1 MPLTMPTATLDPVPA
16 APVID
21 HTAWCLDPT
30 LTFLNHGSYGCC
42 LREVLDAQTEIRA
55 RMERDPVRFFKV
67 DLERL
72 MDGVRRRLGEFL
84 NCDAQDLAPVANAT
98 IALATILHN
107 TPFREGDEVLVT
119 DHEYSSG
126 TNELDRLCPQL
137 GVRVVRARVPFPIA
151 GPQQV
156 VDAVLGAVTSRT
168 RLVLI
173 SHLTSATSLIFPVEP
188 IVAELNRRG
197 IDVIVDGAHT
207 PGQIP
212 VDIRAID
219 PTYYVCSLHKWVSA
233 PKGTAFM
240 YVRKDKQ
247 RDFRTVVLSSRA
259 DKVRPDRALYLRDF
273 DYMGTADYSGLLTI
287 PAALDAM
294 GALVPGGWPEVMR
307 RNHALALRAR
317 EIVCRAI
324 GVTPPAPESMIGTM
338 ASIILPPADPEFASR
353 PTIYDDPLQDA
364 LLDRHRI
371 QIPVWP
377 FGGTHG
383 TPALRLLRVS
393 AQVYNWPEQYRKLG
407 EALTKELGAERSYR
421 KTG

>member
-1 MPLTMPTATLDPVPA
+1 M
-16 APVID
+16 D
-21 HTAWCLDPT
+21 HGAWGLDPT

-42 LREVLDAQTEIRA
+42 LREVLDAQTDIRA
-55 RMERDPVRFFKV
+55 RMERDPARFFKV

-72 MDGVRRRLGEFL
+72 MDGVRERLGVFL
-84 NCDAQDLAPVANAT
+84 NCPPEDLAPLANAT
-98 IALATILHN
+98 LALATILHN
-107 TPFREGDEVLVT
+107 TDFREGDEVLVT

-126 TNELDRLCPQL
+126 TNELERLAPRR
-137 GVRVVRARVPFPIA
+137 GIRVVRARVPFPISA
-151 GPQQV
+151 LDKV
-156 VDAVLGAVTSRT
+156 AEAVLGAVTPRT
-168 RLVLI
+168 RLVLL
-173 SHLTSATSLIFPVEP
+173 SHLTSATSLIFPVEK
-188 IVAELNRRG
+188 IVPELNRRG

-212 VDIRAID
+212 VDIRALD

-240 YVRKDKQ
+240 YVHPDRQ

-273 DYMGTADYSGLLTI
+273 DYMGTADYSGILAI

-294 GALVPGGWPEVMR
+294 GALVPGGWPELMR

-317 EIVCRAI
+317 DIVCRAI
-324 GVTPPAPESMIGTM
+324 GVAPPAPDSMIGSM
-338 ASIILPPADPEFASR
+338 ASIILPPADPALASR

-364 LLDRHRI
+364 LVDRHRV
-371 QIPVWP
+371 QVPVWP
-377 FGGTHG
+377 FGGRHG

-407 EALTKELGAERSYR
+407 EALAQELAAERGYR
-421 KTG
+421 KTA